1 MFLVLADFTNS
12 VLKKYGNKKKNGFVF
27 DIIDIKQVA
36 MTQYKKI
43 INLTRY
49 VNDHIKKIAKGND
62 LPLDLS
68 KYQVRHSFATNSIR
82 KGASMEFIS
91 EALNHSDLSVTKN
104 YFAGFEDKAK
114 KEFANSLLDF

>member
-68 KYQVRHSFATNSIR
+68 KY
-82 KGASMEFIS
+82 
-91 EALNHSDLSVTKN
+91 
-104 YFAGFEDKAK
+104 
-114 KEFANSLLDF
+114 